1 MSDISKHLDEAEK
14 HLAIAVSMM
23 LKDAGSAKRMPSGSM
38 WFGSWGDVSKA
49 TKAMLRVRALAQ
61 RFRFMETPRKRK
73 PGAFAAQP
81 GRGGARLA
89 DAGIYHEIE
98 PACSAC
104 FARGCNGECMENL

>member
-1 MSDISKHLDEAEK
+1 MIDISKHLDEAEK

-49 TKAMLRVRALAQ
+49 TKAMLRVRALAE

-73 PGAFAAQP
+73 PDAFVAQP
-81 GRGGARLA
+81 GQVTHDLQTAET
-89 DAGIYHEIE
+89 YHEID
-98 PACSAC
+98 PVCSAC